1 MFVCL
6 LFVCFLRGGG
16 GQISIIYLDVIYVSI
31 ASTMLQNRLNTVTL
45 QPSFKEEGKLV
56 YFPALH
62 CQ

>member
-1 MFVCL
+1 MFICL
-6 LFVCFLRGGG
+6 LLFIFFKGG

-45 QPSFKEEGKLV
+45 QPSGKEEGKLV

>member
-1 MFVCL
+1 MFVCH
-6 LFVCFLRGGG
+6 LFVCFLRG

>member
-1 MFVCL
+1 MFICL
-6 LFVCFLRGGG
+6 LLFIFFKG

-45 QPSFKEEGKLV
+45 QPSGKEEGKLV

>member
-6 LFVCFLRGGG
+6 LFFFKGG

-31 ASTMLQNRLNTVTL
+31 ASTMLQNKSNTVTL

>member
-6 LFVCFLRGGG
+6 LFVCFFKGG